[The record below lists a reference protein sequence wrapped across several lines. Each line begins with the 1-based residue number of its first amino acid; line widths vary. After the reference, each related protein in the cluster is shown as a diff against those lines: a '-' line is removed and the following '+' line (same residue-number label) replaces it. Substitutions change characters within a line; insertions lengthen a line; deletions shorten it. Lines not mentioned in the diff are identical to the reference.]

1 MKAKDL
7 LALMEEVEGLKLVPR
22 EGWGHRG
29 IRDAESVADHSLGV
43 AFLSMLLSDDAGLDV
58 EKAVRMS
65 LLHDLQE
72 SRVGDISLFSPRY
85 PEKEKVEKRAIE
97 EILGKFPE
105 YKALWRAYAEGV
117 TPEAKVVKQAD
128 KLELLLQALRYE
140 KQGHDVG
147 DFWREEYEFEGT
159 AKRLYELLKGA
170 RP

>member
-1 MKAKDL
+1 M
-7 LALMEEVEGLKLVPR
+7 
-22 EGWGHRG
+22 
-29 IRDAESVADHSLGV
+29 
-43 AFLSMLLSDDAGLDV
+43 
-58 EKAVRMS
+58 
-65 LLHDLQE
+65 
-72 SRVGDISLFSPRY
+72 GDISLFSPRY

-105 YKALWRAYAEGV
+105 YKALWREYAEGV

-147 DFWREEYEFEGT
+147 DFWVEEYEFEGT